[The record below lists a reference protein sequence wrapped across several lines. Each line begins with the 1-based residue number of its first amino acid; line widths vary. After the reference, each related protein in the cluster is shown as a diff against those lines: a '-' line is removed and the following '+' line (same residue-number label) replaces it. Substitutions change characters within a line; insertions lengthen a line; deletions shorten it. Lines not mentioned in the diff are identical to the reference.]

1 MIILPLAPDQT
12 IAQMWSN
19 GARGEI
25 NLKKFSAK
33 LTWIKAALWQM
44 CCRIFIFCSVA
55 QFSVN
60 GARYSHSYYWMQIGN
75 RIFMWIYRKT
85 WPRMTLNDIEGHS
98 SYFKLL
104 LVQHL
109 GNIAYKTVHVL
120 VLVIDW
126 LIEELTN
133 RRTVAYNRAGS
144 YILTYGATK
153 HRIGHMGVQIMLLLD
168 MTQYKVVKGSLKG

>member
-1 MIILPLAPDQT
+1 MTQPTVSKHWRRVVSHPDRPQSNHAHLTVLHLAPDQT

-44 CCRIFIFCSVA
+44 CCRILIFCSVA
-55 QFSVN
+55 RFSVN
-60 GARYSHSYYWMQIGN
+60 GARYSHSYYWMLIGN

-104 LVQHL
+104 LIQHL
-109 GNIAYKTVHVL
+109 RNIASTL
-120 VLVIDW
+120 CTSLCMWLIDW
-126 LIEELTN
+126 LIDWRTYEQTN
-133 RRTVAYNRAGS
+133 S
-144 YILTYGATK
+144 
-153 HRIGHMGVQIMLLLD
+153 
-168 MTQYKVVKGSLKG
+168 SL